1 MKSAIYM
8 DGNRFIETEFTTEE
22 EFEKIVKENSKTL
35 FGSKTIY
42 FDLKNKIDSKALG
55 SSIPDGF
62 LFDFKDKE
70 NPEFYIVEV
79 ELEKHDFYKHIFPQI
94 TKFFAF
100 FKNSTSRN
108 NLIEK
113 LFHFIKSNEQLEQ
126 EFKEY
131 LGKKEIYK
139 ALKDI
144 IENSQNILLII
155 DENKPELQ
163 EVFET
168 YTDTWDKIVKVE
180 ILKQYTANKKS
191 IFTLNPN
198 FEDIDFIEPVSSE
211 EVEEKY
217 SENFHTED
225 VEENI
230 SSTYEKIKSAVLKM
244 DSDIKINPQ
253 KYYISLRKNRN
264 FAFVKLKK
272 KKMHI
277 VIMLPYETGNNLI
290 KKHKL
295 TQLHESVQN
304 FYNGPCFKVT
314 LENDENLDE
323 VLKALEEAYKQQNK

>member
-8 DGNRFIETEFTTEE
+8 DGNRFIETEFKTEE
-22 EFEKIVKENSKTL
+22 DFEKIVKENSKTL
-35 FGSKTIY
+35 FGIKTIY
-42 FDLKNKIDSKALG
+42 FDLKNKIDTKTLG
-55 SSIPDGF
+55 YSIPDGF

-70 NPEFYIVEV
+70 NPEFYLVEV

-113 LFHFIKSNEQLEQ
+113 LFYFTKSNLQLEE

-131 LGKKEIYK
+131 IGKKEIYK
-139 ALKDI
+139 AIKDI

-180 ILKQYTANKKS
+180 ILKQYTANKKT
-191 IFTLNPN
+191 IFTLNPD
-198 FEDIDFIEPVSSE
+198 FEDIGFIEPPIEE
-211 EVEEKY
+211 EVEERY
-217 SENFHTED
+217 TENFHTEG
-225 VEENI
+225 VEKI
-230 SSTYEKIKSAVLKM
+230 IASTYEKIKNAIIQIGQN
-244 DSDIKINPQ
+244 IKINPQ
-253 KYYISLRKNRN
+253 RYYISLRKNKN
-264 FAFVKLKK
+264 FAFIKIKREKL
-272 KKMHI
+272 HI
-277 VIMLPYETGNNLI
+277 VIMLPYETGNILI

-314 LENDENLDE
+314 LENEDNIEE
-323 VLKALEEAYKQQNK
+323 ILKALEEAYKQQNK